1 MLVRYLKIVYSKQPA
16 FVATLGSSTSEQP
29 QANGKNLSETCSGQ
43 HKEPSPAKL
52 QSESSPVN
60 IVHLREH
67 SPDPLTKG
75 HHALKKEQ
83 GSWVR
88 AFINSTEK
96 EINTSHTQL
105 ERSLARDKVEQ
116 VHRRSTRLAFS
127 TRQQRAS
134 A

>member
-16 FVATLGSSTSEQP
+16 FVATLDSSTSEQP
-29 QANGKNLSETCSGQ
+29 QANGKNLSETCSVQ
-43 HKEPSPAKL
+43 HEEPSPAKL

-75 HHALKKEQ
+75 HNASRKEQ

-88 AFINSTEK
+88 AFIKFHKEK

-116 VHRRSTRLAFS
+116 VA
-127 TRQQRAS
+127 
-134 A
+134 